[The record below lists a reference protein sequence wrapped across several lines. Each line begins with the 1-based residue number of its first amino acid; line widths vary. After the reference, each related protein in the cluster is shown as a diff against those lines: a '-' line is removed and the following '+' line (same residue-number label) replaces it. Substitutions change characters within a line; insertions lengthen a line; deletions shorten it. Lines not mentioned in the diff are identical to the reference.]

1 MNLTLPLATHIRI
14 DDVGWFDGRDRRTIG
29 QPSST
34 GIPRTHHPLDV
45 RAVNELGKALNS
57 HIHCNMVIGEWDKY
71 NRLRGVPHVTWDEA
85 GWDMAG
91 KLDMKL
97 AGVLL
102 LIFGIAMLVIC
113 FGMTR
118 FFILLSVQVSKKPKV
133 RDEGPDDD
141 KNDLQDQ

>member
-1 MNLTLPLATHIRI
+1 MELA
-14 DDVGWFDGRDRRTIG
+14 GYRRMFRVLFFVAAMIACFG
-29 QPSST
+29 
-34 GIPRTHHPLDV
+34 
-45 RAVNELGKALNS
+45 LGLY
-57 HIHCNMVIGEWDKY
+57 E
-71 NRLRGVPHVTWDEA
+71 
-85 GWDMAG
+85 
-91 KLDMKL
+91 LDMKL

-133 RDEGPDDD
+133 RDEGLDDD